1 MTSSQTHIPLHNIQ
15 AVVSM
20 LQEEL
25 QATNHEVLLLTLE
38 LEQRVAERTAELSRT
53 NRELREEVAERL
65 QAEQVIKGL
74 NKDLERRAELLQAA
88 NEELE
93 AFSYSVS
100 HDLRNPLARI
110 LGFAELMKNNPETL
124 LGEKD
129 RQHVERICEAATQM
143 AALIDDLLRFSHA
156 AHAELKMEEVDLN
169 ALVAA
174 AVMEL
179 EQEIRGRNIVW
190 KRPSLP
196 AVAADASLLKQVFLN
211 LISNALKYTRPR
223 NPAEIEIGALEGTSE
238 EWILFVRDNGVGFDP
253 QKVTKLFGAFQRLHD
268 KKQFEGTGVGLAN
281 VRRIILRH
289 GGRVWA
295 EAKPDAGAVFYL
307 SLPRKS

>member
-1 MTSSQTHIPLHNIQ
+1 MTRSQTQVPLQNMQ
-15 AVVSM
+15 SVVSM

-38 LEQRVAERTAELSRT
+38 LEARVAERTAELSRA
-53 NRELREEVAERL
+53 NQELRQEVAERL
-65 QAEQVIKGL
+65 QAEQVIKHL

-110 LGFAELMKNNPETL
+110 LGFAELLKSKTAAILE
-124 LGEKD
+124 EKD
-129 RQHVERICEAATQM
+129 SEHLDRICEAATQM
-143 AALIDDLLRFSHA
+143 AALIDDLLHFSHA
-156 AHAELKMEEVDLN
+156 AHAELRMEDVDLN
-169 ALVAA
+169 ALLAEVIT
-174 AVMEL
+174 EL
-179 EQEIRGRNIVW
+179 ERETRGRNIVW
-190 KRPSLP
+190 KRPVLP
-196 AVAADASLLKQVFLN
+196 VIRADASLLKQVFVN

-223 NPAEIEIGALEGTSE
+223 DPAQIEVGVLGGKSE
-238 EWILFVRDNGVGFDP
+238 EWVFFVRDNGVGFDP
-253 QKVTKLFGAFQRLHD
+253 QKVAKLFGAFQRLHD

-281 VRRIILRH
+281 VRRVVMRH

-307 SLPRKS
+307 SLPRKD

>member
-1 MTSSQTHIPLHNIQ
+1 VTRSQTQMPLPDMHS
-15 AVVSM
+15 VVTM

-38 LEQRVAERTAELSRT
+38 LEQRVAERTAELSRA
-53 NRELREEVAERL
+53 NQELRAEIAERL
-65 QAEQVIKGL
+65 HAEQLVKHL

-110 LGFAELMKNNPETL
+110 LGFAELIKNNAGTL
-124 LGEKD
+124 PTEKD

-156 AHAELKMEEVDLN
+156 AHVELKMEAVDLN
-169 ALVAA
+169 ALVSESIP
-174 AVMEL
+174 EL
-179 EQEIRGRNIVW
+179 EQETRGRNIVW
-190 KRPSLP
+190 KRPALP
-196 AVAADASLLKQVFLN
+196 IVSADASLLKQAFVN

-223 NPAEIEIGALEGTSE
+223 DPAEIEIGSLEGPS

-268 KKQFEGTGVGLAN
+268 KRQFEGTGIGLAN

-307 SLPRKS
+307 SLPRKT

>member
-1 MTSSQTHIPLHNIQ
+1 MSFSQTHVPVRNME

-38 LEQRVAERTAELSRT
+38 LEQRVAERTAELSRA
-53 NRELREEVAERL
+53 NRELREEIAERL
-65 QAEQVIKGL
+65 QAEQVIKRL
-74 NKDLERRAELLQAA
+74 NNDLESRAELLQAA

-110 LGFAELMKNNPETL
+110 LGFAELIKNNPSTPL
-124 LGEKD
+124 AEKE

-156 AHAELKMEEVDLN
+156 AHAALRMEEVELN
-169 ALVAA
+169 GLVAEA
-174 AVMEL
+174 IAEL

-190 KRPSLP
+190 KRPALP
-196 AVAADASLLKQVFLN
+196 VVSADESLLKQVFVN

-223 NPAEIEIGALEGTSE
+223 DPAEIEINSIGESSD

-253 QKVTKLFGAFQRLHD
+253 QQVTRLFRAFQRLHD

-289 GGRVWA
+289 GGKVWA
-295 EAKPDAGAVFYL
+295 EAKPGAGAVFYL
-307 SLPRKS
+307 SLPRNN